1 MKINLKD
8 LVTTTKYSL
17 TSNPD
22 ANVSVSFSVWH
33 VQNVWMVGS
42 ESFGWRSP
50 FKILGDEQFGGQF
63 PSLETA
69 EAELTR
75 VIQYYHTPLTDT
87 EIKTYF
93 NEEWISGEEEY
104 DKLKD
109 FRKALL
115 GQRWKLADT
124 ILNKKFSTWT
134 LESIPD
140 KVKFQIS
147 LQLGKT

>member
-8 LVTTTKYSL
+8 LIIETRYSL
-17 TSNPD
+17 TSNPH
-22 ANVSVSFSVWH
+22 ANVIVSFSIWH
-33 VQNVWMVGS
+33 VLDVWKVGT
-42 ESFGWRSP
+42 ESCGWQSP
-50 FKILGDEQFGGQF
+50 FKVMGETFGGDF
-63 PSLETA
+63 SSFEAAET
-69 EAELTR
+69 ELIR
-75 VIQYYHTPLTDT
+75 AIQWYHTPLTDE

-115 GQRWKLADT
+115 NHRWQLADT

-134 LESIPD
+134 WEAIPD

-147 LQLGKT
+147 LQLDNV